1 MPRVS
6 AGGNQPNRSYRSNR
20 STTGSNNARTLTEIN
35 EPATN
40 NSEYYFTRLENI
52 F

>member
-6 AGGNQPNRSYRSNR
+6 AGGNRSNR
-20 STTGSNNARTLTEIN
+20 SNRSKRSTTGRNNARARTEIN

>member
-6 AGGNQPNRSYRSNR
+6 AGGNRSNRSNR
-20 STTGSNNARTLTEIN
+20 STTGSNNARTRTEIN